1 MDTHATPRGGSRADG
16 PLLARPPTEAEH
28 QAAQDAAIQRIAAL
42 ERQNADLLAALER
55 IAVASD
61 GAWLNYTPHAVA
73 YELGVIASNAL
84 RTHAEK
90 GTP

>member
-42 ERQNADLLAALER
+42 ERQNADLLAAIR
-55 IAVASD
+55 TMQVVAR
-61 GAWLNYTPHAVA
+61 T
-73 YELGVIASNAL
+73 VIA
-84 RTHAEK
+84 RTGAPAADK
-90 GTP
+90 GA